1 MVLAILLPNFLKF
14 AFTSIS
20 FFSFFLVFSVGFW
33 PVAGETEIKEKI
45 RDMEKVEER
54 LTLFTVDVLDYHTI
68 LLALKGCSA
77 LFCCLDSPDAYD
89 VGQVGS

>member
-1 MVLAILLPNFLKF
+1 MLIL
-14 AFTSIS
+14 
-20 FFSFFLVFSVGFW
+20 SVGVG
-33 PVAGETEIKEKI
+33 PVAGETEIKDKI

-54 LTLFTVDVLDYHTI
+54 LRVFTVDVLDYHTI

-89 VGQVGS
+89 VG

>member
-1 MVLAILLPNFLKF
+1 M
-14 AFTSIS
+14 
-20 FFSFFLVFSVGFW
+20 
-33 PVAGETEIKEKI
+33 EKL

-54 LTLFTVDVLDYHTI
+54 LTVFSVDILDYHTI

-89 VGQVGS
+89 VG

>member
-1 MVLAILLPNFLKF
+1 MVFG
-14 AFTSIS
+14 S
-20 FFSFFLVFSVGFW
+20 
-33 PVAGETEIKEKI
+33 VAGETEIMEKL

-54 LTLFTVDVLDYHTI
+54 LTVFSVDILDYHTI

-89 VGQVGS
+89 VG